1 MIAYSIQ
8 GLAFAPTIFERMFL
22 RIPDGRLDERESP
35 DRFTPREVIAHVA
48 DWEPIFLSRM
58 QTAVD
63 SPGSTV
69 MVFDEGELAREH
81 RYAEQSPLECL
92 ARFRRSRLETVA
104 WLIGVPHEDFRKQ
117 VVHPERGP
125 MTVDDLASYVYAH
138 DAYHFEQ
145 LSSFLGERTAGTW

>member
-8 GLAFAPTIFERMFL
+8 GLAFAPTILERMFS
-22 RIPDGRLDERESP
+22 RIPEARLDERESA
-35 DRFTPREVIAHVA
+35 DRFTPREVIAHLA

-58 QTAVD
+58 QTAID

-81 RYAEQSPLECL
+81 RYAEQMPMECL
-92 ARFRRSRLETVA
+92 ARFRRDRLETVA
-104 WLIGVPHEDFRKQ
+104 WLLGLAPEDFRKQ

-125 MTVDDLASYVYAH
+125 MTVDDLATYVFAH

-145 LSSFLGERTAGTW
+145 LSSFLGERIAGTW